1 VTHTCQSGVELLI
14 DYLEDQLAP
23 DVRAAVDRHVA
34 GCPRCIAFVESYRR
48 TPDILKHATAA
59 ALPPDLA
66 RKLEEAV
73 RGEFRRDADR

>member
-1 VTHTCQSGVELLI
+1 MTYTCQSGVELLM
-14 DYLEDQLAP
+14 DYLEGQLAP
-23 DVRAAVDRHVA
+23 DVRVAVERHVA
-34 GCPRCIAFVESYRR
+34 GCPRCVAFVESYRR

-73 RGEFRRDADR
+73 RRQFE